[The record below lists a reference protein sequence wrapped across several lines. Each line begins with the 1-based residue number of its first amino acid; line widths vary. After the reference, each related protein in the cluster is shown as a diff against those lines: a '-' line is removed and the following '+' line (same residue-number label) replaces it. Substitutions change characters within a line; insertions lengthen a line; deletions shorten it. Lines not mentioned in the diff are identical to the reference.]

1 MGMRVKTMVLAGAVL
16 GVLAATSVTSPVSAA
31 EMPAGSL
38 EKLVGLYLPMQ
49 EALAGDSAA
58 VVAGQAAKLATEAE
72 AIAKK
77 EREKPTLDAIEDLE
91 AVVVAARGMK
101 GSEIEALRAQFN
113 PLSRAVGRLVERQA
127 VAGHGIYVWGS
138 TWVSAKTQAECYD
151 YLLRAAVEAHRLGS
165 SHAAA
170 PLEASSH
177 AARGGNQ

>member
-1 MGMRVKTMVLAGAVL
+1 MRVKTMVLAGAVL

-101 GSEIEALRAQFN
+101 GSEIEALRAQFK

-127 VAGHGIYVWGS
+127 VAGHGIYYCPMADAYWVQKSGAVKNPYYGS
-138 TWVSAKTQAECYD
+138 KMLGCGEAVAKVAD
-151 YLLRAAVEAHRLGS
+151 
-165 SHAAA
+165 
-170 PLEASSH
+170 
-177 AARGGNQ
+177 

>member
-1 MGMRVKTMVLAGAVL
+1 MVLAGAVL

-101 GSEIEALRAQFN
+101 GSEIEALRAQFK

-127 VAGHGIYVWGS
+127 VAGHGIYYCPMADAYWVQKSGAVKNPYYGS
-138 TWVSAKTQAECYD
+138 KMLGCGEAVAKVAD
-151 YLLRAAVEAHRLGS
+151 
-165 SHAAA
+165 
-170 PLEASSH
+170 
-177 AARGGNQ
+177 

>member
-58 VVAGQAAKLATEAE
+58 VVASQAAKLATEAE

-101 GSEIEALRAQFN
+101 GSEIEALRAQFK

-127 VAGHGIYVWGS
+127 VAGHGIYYCPMADAYWVQKSGAVKNPYYGS
-138 TWVSAKTQAECYD
+138 KMLGCGEAVAKVAD
-151 YLLRAAVEAHRLGS
+151 
-165 SHAAA
+165 
-170 PLEASSH
+170 
-177 AARGGNQ
+177 

>member
-127 VAGHGIYVWGS
+127 VAGHGIYYCPMADAYWVQKSGAVKNPYYGS
-138 TWVSAKTQAECYD
+138 KMLGCGEAVAKVAD
-151 YLLRAAVEAHRLGS
+151 
-165 SHAAA
+165 
-170 PLEASSH
+170 
-177 AARGGNQ
+177 

>member
-1 MGMRVKTMVLAGAVL
+1 MGMRVKTMVLAGAVK
-16 GVLAATSVTSPVSAA
+16 GGLATTAVTSPVSAA

-101 GSEIEALRAQFN
+101 GSEIEALRAQFK

-127 VAGHGIYVWGS
+127 VAGHGIYYCPMADAYWVQKSGAVKNPYYGS
-138 TWVSAKTQAECYD
+138 KMLGCGEAVAKVAD
-151 YLLRAAVEAHRLGS
+151 
-165 SHAAA
+165 
-170 PLEASSH
+170 
-177 AARGGNQ
+177 

>member
-1 MGMRVKTMVLAGAVL
+1 MRFQMRAKTMLMTVAAVGAVL
-16 GVLAATSVTSPVSAA
+16 SAPAASAA

-101 GSEIEALRAQFN
+101 GSEIEALRAQFK

-127 VAGHGIYVWGS
+127 VAGHGIYYCPMADAYWVQKSGAVKNPYYGS
-138 TWVSAKTQAECYD
+138 KMLGCGEAVAKVAD
-151 YLLRAAVEAHRLGS
+151 
-165 SHAAA
+165 
-170 PLEASSH
+170 
-177 AARGGNQ
+177 

>member
-1 MGMRVKTMVLAGAVL
+1 MGMRVKAMVLAGAVL

-101 GSEIEALRAQFN
+101 GSEIEALRAQFK

-127 VAGHGIYVWGS
+127 VAGHGIYYCPMADAYWVQKSGAVKNPYYGS
-138 TWVSAKTQAECYD
+138 KMLGCGEAVAKVAD
-151 YLLRAAVEAHRLGS
+151 
-165 SHAAA
+165 
-170 PLEASSH
+170 
-177 AARGGNQ
+177 

>member
-1 MGMRVKTMVLAGAVL
+1 MKTMVLAGAVL

-101 GSEIEALRAQFN
+101 GSEIEALRAQFK

-127 VAGHGIYVWGS
+127 VAGHGIYYCPMADAYWVQKSGAVKNPYYGS
-138 TWVSAKTQAECYD
+138 KMLGCGEAVAKVAD
-151 YLLRAAVEAHRLGS
+151 
-165 SHAAA
+165 
-170 PLEASSH
+170 
-177 AARGGNQ
+177 

>member
-1 MGMRVKTMVLAGAVL
+1 MKAMVLAGAVL

-101 GSEIEALRAQFN
+101 GSEIEALRAQFK

-127 VAGHGIYVWGS
+127 VAGHGIYYCPMADAYWVQKSGAVKNPYYGS
-138 TWVSAKTQAECYD
+138 KMLGCGEAVAKVAD
-151 YLLRAAVEAHRLGS
+151 
-165 SHAAA
+165 
-170 PLEASSH
+170 
-177 AARGGNQ
+177 

>member
-101 GSEIEALRAQFN
+101 GSEIEALRAQFK

-127 VAGHGIYVWGS
+127 VAGHGIYYCPMADAYWVQKSGAVKNPYYGS
-138 TWVSAKTQAECYD
+138 KMLGCGEAVAKVAD
-151 YLLRAAVEAHRLGS
+151 
-165 SHAAA
+165 
-170 PLEASSH
+170 
-177 AARGGNQ
+177 